1 VISYE
6 SACDENDEARV
17 TQKRPITIVSVTEG
31 FILIR
36 NEKKQPI
43 DSQMLKLISLGVLSR
58 KRTLGCS
65 EDGLGGKDYRI
76 VIFQRSE
83 PLLAACEANPRDS
96 RTTD

>member
-58 KRTLGCS
+58 KERS
-65 EDGLGGKDYRI
+65 D
-76 VIFQRSE
+76 VQRM
-83 PLLAACEANPRDS
+83 A
-96 RTTD
+96 